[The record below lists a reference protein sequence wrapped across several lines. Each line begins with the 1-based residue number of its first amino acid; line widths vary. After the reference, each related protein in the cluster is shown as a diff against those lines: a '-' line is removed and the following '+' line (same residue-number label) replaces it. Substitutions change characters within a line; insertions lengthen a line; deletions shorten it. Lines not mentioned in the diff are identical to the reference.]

1 MIKKILV
8 KNLFNQANNNYDLDF
23 FADINLLTGRNGS
36 GKTTILKLLWYA
48 ISGHFDILVR
58 EITFSYLKIVT
69 DKCEIEIDASGNP
82 TYHFSIKY
90 FDKELAQKHNKDFKN
105 FKLLPII
112 DEEHSTLFFPTFR
125 RIEGGFT
132 IVPKVGEMVENNKI
146 YEAFNELSNRLSR
159 TEMGLVNHKFIAYV
173 STNDI
178 NRRLNDEMAYY
189 STEKDKITIQQAT
202 EIENLAKLGKNED
215 ILTVLEN
222 YKKKLTKL
230 EIEFSVLHELVNKH
244 IQKRILLTDKL
255 IIGTGNSTPIPSQR
269 LSAGEK
275 QLFSFLCYNIFAK
288 NSSIFIDEP
297 EISLHPDWQRH
308 LIPLLLKQSSTNQFF
323 ITTHSDLIAAPYA
336 HREIELN
343 KDKGK

>member
-48 ISGHFDILVR
+48 MSGHFDILVR
-58 EITFSYLKIVT
+58 EIAFSYLKIVT

-82 TYHFSIKY
+82 TYHFSLKY
-90 FDKELAQKHNKDFKN
+90 FDKELAKRFDKDFKN

-112 DEEHSTLFFPTFR
+112 DEVHSTLFFPTFR

-132 IVPKVGEMVENNKI
+132 IVPKVGEMVENNEI

-159 TEMGLVNHKFIAYV
+159 TSMGLVNHKFIAYV

-178 NRRLNDEMAYY
+178 NRRLNEEMAYNG
-189 STEKDKITIQQAT
+189 TEKDKINQQKTLKIEELAKAGNS
-202 EIENLAKLGKNED
+202 EAILKVIENSNKELANLD
-215 ILTVLEN
+215 
-222 YKKKLTKL
+222 TK
-230 EIEFSVLHELVNKH
+230 FNALHELVNIH

-255 IIGTGNSTPIPSQR
+255 IIGIGNSIPIPSQR

-308 LIPLLLKQSSTNQFF
+308 LIPLLLKQSSNNQFF
-323 ITTHSDLIAAPYA
+323 MTTHSDLIAAPYA

>member
-1 MIKKILV
+1 MIKQLIV
-8 KNLFNQANNNYDLDF
+8 KNLFNQPNQHYDLVFYD
-23 FADINLLTGRNGS
+23 DLNILTGRNGT
-36 GKTTILKLLWYA
+36 GKTTLIKLLWYA
-48 ISGHFDILVR
+48 VSGHFDILVR

-90 FDKELAQKHNKDFKN
+90 FDTALAQKYNKDFKN

-132 IVPKVGEMVENNKI
+132 IVPKVGEMVENNEI
-146 YEAFNELSNRLSR
+146 YEAFNDLSNRLSR
-159 TEMGLVNHKFIAYV
+159 TAMGLVNHKFIAYV

-178 NRRLNDEMAYY
+178 NRRLNEEIAYH
-189 STEKDKITIQQAT
+189 STEKDKINQQKTLKIEELAKAGNS
-202 EIENLAKLGKNED
+202 EAILQIIEQSNKELENLEAKFN
-215 ILTVLEN
+215 
-222 YKKKLTKL
+222 
-230 EIEFSVLHELVNKH
+230 VLHELVNKH

-255 IIGTGNSTPIPSQR
+255 VIGVGNSTPIPSQR

-308 LIPLLLKQSSTNQFF
+308 LLPLLLKQSATNQFF

-336 HREIELN
+336 HREIELS
-343 KDKGK
+343 KDKGN